1 MYVLIRD
8 GLVHTFP
15 YNLNMLKRAN
25 PQTSFNSRPS
35 NKALENWGVYPV
47 TILDKPE
54 HDSTQKPVMNET
66 PELVDGAWTVGWN
79 LQNLSVDE
87 IAGLENKAR
96 ADRDVLLQQTDF
108 YALVDSTITAEMRA
122 YRQAL
127 RDVPQQDGFPFN
139 ITWPT
144 KP

>member
-1 MYVLIRD
+1 
-8 GLVHTFP
+8 
-15 YNLNMLKRAN
+15 
-25 PQTSFNSRPS
+25 
-35 NKALENWGVYPV
+35 
-47 TILDKPE
+47 
-54 HDSTQKPVMNET
+54 MNET
-66 PELVDGAWTVGWN
+66 PELVDGTWTVGWN
-79 LQNLSVDE
+79 LQNLSADE
-87 IAGLENKAR
+87 ITGLENKAR
-96 ADRDVLLQQTDF
+96 ADRDVMLQQTDF